1 MKLLIVAAGCL
12 LVALGG
18 VASGQGISPNGSPV
32 SSPQVQQ
39 KSKPARG
46 HGLPKSAAGGSIKRT
61 PAKNQNQANTGNPRG
76 DKANVGANN
85 VRPSYSDALRR
96 YRHERH
102 NRAWWKQRFTV
113 IVLVGGGYYYW
124 DAGYWCPAWGYDPA
138 YEYYDY
144 DGPIYTYGNLL
155 PDQVIL
161 NVQRALK
168 QLGYY
173 AGGLTGSLGPA
184 TRQALANYQADAG
197 LEATGAIDAATVEAL
212 GLSG

>member
-1 MKLLIVAAGCL
+1 MLKAKKQIIVAAGCL
-12 LVALGG
+12 LIALGD
-18 VASGQGISPNGSPV
+18 VASGQGVLPGGSQAPT
-32 SSPQVQQ
+32 PQAQQQ
-39 KSKPARG
+39 KSKPARV
-46 HGLPKSAAGGSIKRT
+46 HRSPKSAAGGSIKRT
-61 PAKNQNQANTGNPRG
+61 PAKNQNQANAGNP
-76 DKANVGANN
+76 

-102 NRAWWKQRFTV
+102 NRVWWKQHFTV

-124 DAGYWCPAWGYDPA
+124 DAGYWCPAFGYDPA
-138 YEYYDY
+138 YETYDY

-173 AGGLTGSLGPA
+173 AGGLTGSLGPT
-184 TRQALANYQADAG
+184 TRQALANYQQDAG

-212 GLSG
+212 GLY